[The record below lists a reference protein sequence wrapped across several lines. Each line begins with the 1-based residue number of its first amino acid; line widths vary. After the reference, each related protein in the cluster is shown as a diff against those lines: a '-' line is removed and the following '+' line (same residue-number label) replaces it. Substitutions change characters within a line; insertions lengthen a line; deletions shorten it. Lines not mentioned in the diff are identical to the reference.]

1 MSKTGARR
9 VVTTDSARASRRGGR
24 LLSGGRGP
32 SRWRNWRVGL
42 GPAVGGIIAAIQA
55 VFITFLTITVPA
67 VATYVATSGNPDLAE
82 TAWWDALHVG
92 TDIWLLGHGGTTILD
107 GALVTAVPLGI
118 SFLALLATSGT
129 FRRTLSPTAGA
140 WLMAV
145 VTYPLALVLLGAIFA
160 SHAGRAGLWRAG
172 LGALALALI
181 GVTTGL
187 FRHAGGPDWERLK
200 PRWASRIPAPL
211 ITAARGGVLAISA
224 LVLAA
229 GVVAGWWIFQ
239 GQGAIGD
246 VLVGLGGDWLS
257 IFVLGAA
264 QLLLAP
270 NLVVWALAWLSG
282 AGFAVGEGTLWAPDA
297 VFTGPLPAL
306 PIFGALPQPD
316 SFLPGNW
323 IYLVVAAIGVLSV
336 IPTVR
341 RHRNLAWYWSLA
353 VAVTAAVIAALGA
366 LVLSGL
372 ASGSLGPGRMESIGP
387 DAVKVMIH
395 VLLPVLIGAL
405 LAAFVTGKHARAG
418 WTYLRAWSKS
428 RGGTKTHH
436 GAPSRDGDQ
445 SGGVSWKKSA
455 RRDSKSDPYSKASST
470 DPQSGSHTAPG
481 PKP

>member
-9 VVTTDSARASRRGGR
+9 VVTTDSARAPRRGGR
-24 LLSGGRGP
+24 LAG
-32 SRWRNWRVGL
+32 WCNWRAGL

-129 FRRTLSPTAGA
+129 FRRTVSPTAGA

-160 SHAGRAGLWRAG
+160 SGAGRAGLWRAG
-172 LGALALALI
+172 LGALVLALI

-187 FRHAGGPDWERLK
+187 ARHAGGPDWEGLK
-200 PRWASRIPAPL
+200 PRWVARIPAPL
-211 ITAARGGVLAISA
+211 ITAARGGVLAIAS

-229 GVVAGWWIFQ
+229 GLIAAWWIFQ

-270 NLVVWALAWLSG
+270 NLVLWALAWLSG
-282 AGFAVGEGTLWAPDA
+282 AGFAVGEGSLWAPDA

-306 PIFGALPQPD
+306 RIFGALPQPD

-323 IYLVVAAIGVLSV
+323 IYVQVAAVAVLAEV
-336 IPTVR
+336 PTAR
-341 RHRNLAWYWSLA
+341 RHRHLAWFWSLA
-353 VAVTAAVIAALGA
+353 VAVTGAGIAGWGALGLRVVA
-366 LVLSGL
+366 CGC
-372 ASGSLGPGRMESIGP
+372 PGRGRLPCHGP

-418 WTYLRAWSKS
+418 WIYLRACSKS
-428 RGGTKTHH
+428 RGGVKSDD
-436 GAPSRDGDQ
+436 GAPSRGGAQ
-445 SGGVSWKKSA
+445 SGGVSGKKSA
-455 RRDSKSDPYSKASST
+455 RTDSKSDPYSKASST
-470 DPQSGSHTAPG
+470 DPQNGSHTAPG

>member
-9 VVTTDSARASRRGGR
+9 VVTTDSARAPRRGGR
-24 LLSGGRGP
+24 LAG
-32 SRWRNWRVGL
+32 WCNWRAGL

-129 FRRTLSPTAGA
+129 FRRTLSPSAGA

-145 VTYPLALVLLGAIFA
+145 VTYPLALVLLGVIFA
-160 SHAGRAGLWRAG
+160 SNAGRAGWWRAG
-172 LGALALALI
+172 RGALVLALI

-187 FRHAGGPDWERLK
+187 ARHAGGPDWERLK
-200 PRWASRIPAPL
+200 PRWVARMPAPL
-211 ITAARGGVLAISA
+211 ITAARGGVLATAS

-229 GVVAGWWIFQ
+229 GLIAGWWIFQ

-270 NLVVWALAWLSG
+270 NLVLWAFSWLSG
-282 AGFAVGEGTLWAPDA
+282 AGFAIGEGTLWASDT
-297 VFTGPLPAL
+297 VFTGPLPAF
-306 PIFGALPQPD
+306 PILGALPQPD
-316 SFLPGNW
+316 TFLPCNW
-323 IYLVVAAIGVLSV
+323 FYVLVAAAGVLAV
-336 IPTVR
+336 VPTVR
-341 RHRNLAWYWSLA
+341 RQRHLVWYWSLA
-353 VAVTAAVIAALGA
+353 VAAIIGVVAAVGSLLIGA
-366 LVLSGL
+366 L
-372 ASGSLGPGRMESIGP
+372 ASGALGPGRMSHFGP
-387 DAVKVMIH
+387 DAFKVMAH
-395 VLLPVLIGAL
+395 VFLPVLIGAL
-405 LAAFVTGKHARAG
+405 AAALVAGKHASDVWAYARAKFAG
-418 WTYLRAWSKS
+418 QTAT
-428 RGGTKTHH
+428 GQTPGQT
-436 GAPSRDGDQ
+436 
-445 SGGVSWKKSA
+445 
-455 RRDSKSDPYSKASST
+455 DSKSDPYSTASSNR
-470 DPQSGSHTAPG
+470 PQTGSHTAPA